1 MPGRIWPRITEVD
14 RLNRA
19 LRRVP
24 TGVVYLGGLI
34 PLAWIVWLAVGNG
47 LGADPVK
54 EIEHRLG
61 LLGLQFLLASLCITP
76 LRWGGLNLLKF
87 RRALGLLAFL
97 YVTLHLI
104 AWVVL
109 DMGLRWSEV
118 GADLLKRPY
127 IIIGMLGFLAMAPL
141 ALTSNRAAI
150 RAMGAKW
157 QRLHRLAYAAV
168 LLGAAHFLILVKAW
182 PAEPILYMAG
192 AVALV
197 LARPVYRMWKR
208 RGKRPANPARAG

>member
-1 MPGRIWPRITEVD
+1 MGGVVD
-14 RLNRA
+14 WLNR
-19 LRRVP
+19 LFRRLP
-24 TGVVYLGGLI
+24 TGVVWFGGLI
-34 PLAWIVWLAVGNG
+34 PLGWIIWLTLSND

-76 LRWGGLNLLKF
+76 LRWLGLNLIRF
-87 RRALGLLAFL
+87 RRALGMTAFL
-97 YVTLHLI
+97 YITLHLV

-118 GADLLKRPY
+118 AADLLRRPY
-127 IIIGMLGFLAMAPL
+127 IIIGMAGFVLLVPL
-141 ALTSNRAAI
+141 ALTSNKASI
-150 RAMGAKW
+150 RAMGRNW
-157 QRLHRLAYAAV
+157 GRLHKLAYLAV

-192 AVALV
+192 AVLLV
-197 LARPVYRMWKR
+197 VARPLYRLWR
-208 RGKRPANPARAG
+208 DRQRAAVVPARSR